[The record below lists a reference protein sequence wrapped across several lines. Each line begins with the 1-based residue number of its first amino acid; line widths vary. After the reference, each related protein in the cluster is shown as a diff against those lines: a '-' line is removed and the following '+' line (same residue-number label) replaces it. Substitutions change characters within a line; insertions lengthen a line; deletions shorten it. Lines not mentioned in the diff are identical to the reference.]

1 MPVVVSEVHNDGD
14 EHWEGSVLV
23 GLEDVQ
29 EVVVLKEAHG
39 TVSHLQVDTANALHN
54 SLE

>member
-1 MPVVVSEVHNDGD
+1 VVVSEVHNDGD

-23 GLEDVQ
+23 GLKDVQ
-29 EVVVLKEAHG
+29 EVVIFKEAHG
-39 TVSHLQVDTANALHN
+39 TVSNLQVNSANALHN